1 MFNKKTLFWI
11 TGALVVAAGGYYGL
25 SSGHGPAAAPT
36 EAASQVGAA
45 PETRTTRP
53 AISVATVQTAVLKD
67 RVRASGLVGA
77 VERVLVQ
84 PQIEGQA
91 IDAILAEVGDHV
103 AEGAVLARLSDTA
116 LLLQKSQLTASRA
129 NALAMIAQSEAQL
142 VDANASAAEAKRN
155 ADRAEQ
161 LRKQGNASQ
170 AAADQAATALTSA
183 NARVMVA
190 TQGAAAAQAQLELV
204 DAQIANVELQLSRTE
219 IRAPFAGEVVEKNAV
234 AGAIASA
241 VGQPM
246 FVIVRDGLLELNADV
261 GEQDL
266 PRVSAGQRVSLRAAG
281 QREPL
286 TGVVRLVEPT
296 IDLVTRLGR
305 VHITLD
311 QPDRVRSGTFLE
323 TEIEISTREVV
334 AVPINA
340 LGTDAE
346 GAYLMTVDADGKVH
360 RTKVV
365 TGVQDG
371 GMIEI
376 ESGVNAGDLVVAKA
390 ASFVRDGDL
399 VDPVPLD
406 AGEMTN

>member
-1 MFNKKTLFWI
+1 MSNKKTLFWI
-11 TGALVVAAGGYYGL
+11 AGTLVVAAGGYFGL
-25 SSGHGPAAAPT
+25 SSGHGPADMPADV
-36 EAASQVGAA
+36 ASAEGAA
-45 PETRTTRP
+45 LEAKASRP

-84 PQIEGQA
+84 PQVEGQA

-170 AAADQAATALTSA
+170 AAADQAATSLTSA

-190 TQGAAAAQAQLELV
+190 TQGAVAAKAQLELV

-219 IRAPFAGEVVEKNAV
+219 IKAPFAGEVVEKKAV

-241 VGQPM
+241 AGQPM

-266 PRVSAGQRVSLRAAG
+266 PRVASGQQVSLRAAG

-296 IDLVTRLGR
+296 IDPLTRLGR
-305 VHITLD
+305 VRITLD

-340 LGTDAE
+340 LGTDSE
-346 GAYLMTVDADGKVH
+346 GAYLMTVDAEGKVH
-360 RTKVV
+360 RTDVV

-376 ESGVNAGDLVVAKA
+376 ESGVAAGDLVVAKA

-399 VDPVPLD
+399 VDAVPAD
-406 AGEMTN
+406 PAGMTN